1 MNRQDALDQA
11 WAAINTLGGCPTTD
25 YGRGWVDAIA
35 HALEEIEKLGGRD
48 PLERIA
54 LQSLPP
60 LAELRQ

>member
-1 MNRQDALDQA
+1 MDTQTVLDQA

-48 PLERIA
+48 PLERLA
-54 LQSLPP
+54 PKSLPP